1 MNLRDLPLDRLQLW
15 MQAAVV
21 HPGTARE
28 AVAAPPA
35 AGLVPPDRV
44 EEIIR
49 PTDRLT
55 GVERVG
61 IYQGM
66 YLLRMEEALESD
78 YPGLQHLLG
87 PRRFFALVREYVQ
100 VHPSVSYSLNRLG
113 DFFPDFVGRAEGLPR
128 RAFCHDLARLEL
140 AVAQVF
146 DGEESPVLAS
156 EAIARVPEDA
166 WERARL
172 RTVSAFRLLA
182 LDYPVNAYLQS
193 VRDEDHRHPPRRR
206 GKSYVAVYRR
216 DYAVYRLDLTH
227 SAHKLLEALAGGVAL
242 GDAVGA
248 AVAMRGRRAP
258 KADDLFRWFRQWV
271 AAGLFQ
277 AVDVL
282 PPAENR

>member
-1 MNLRDLPLDRLQLW
+1 MNLRGLPLDRLQLW

-21 HPGTARE
+21 QPGTAQD

-35 AGLVPPDRV
+35 AALVPPDRV

-78 YPGLQHLLG
+78 YPALQHFLG
-87 PRRFFALVREYVQ
+87 PQRFFALVRDYVQ

-113 DFFPDFVGRAEGLPR
+113 DFFPDFVSRAEGLPR

-146 DGEESPVLAS
+146 DGEESPALS
-156 EAIARVPEDA
+156 PKAIAQVPEED
-166 WERARL
+166 WVQARL
-172 RTVSAFRLLA
+172 RTVSAFQLLA
-182 LDYPVNAYLQS
+182 LDYPVNDYLQS
-193 VRDEDHRHPPRRR
+193 VRDEDHRHPSTRR

-216 DYAVYRLDLTH
+216 DYAVYRLDL
-227 SAHKLLEALAGGVAL
+227 SRPAHQLLEALAGGAAL
-242 GDAVGA
+242 GDAVSD
-248 AVAMRGRRAP
+248 AVSAKGRRAP

-277 AVDVL
+277 AVHR
-282 PPAENR
+282 PQIAENR